1 MLCLFGDGQCP
12 IARLAGFCKLLPRD
26 PQGGEVHLEKYSHA
40 HVANFATQWNCFFVR
55 ALGCL
60 PPLHSRVE
68 QAEVAQRNADVLG
81 EAQRAIIGETCLVVP
96 QRLLELTADV
106 GDDAE
111 VLRRHRRELGF
122 AGAAGAFPCLEI

>member
-1 MLCLFGDGQCP
+1 MLCLFGHGQCP
-12 IARLAGFCKLLPRD
+12 IACLAGFCKLLPRD

-96 QRLLELTADV
+96 ERLLELTADV

-111 VLRRHRRELGF
+111 VLRCHRRELGF
-122 AGAAGAFPCLEI
+122 PGAAGAFSCLEI